1 MQIFIPLMQKEMK
14 HCGALKR
21 VNAKETKSP
30 DYIKH
35 KKGGDKSLTLL
46 IKGCVVGGFVCF
58 GWKSHSGK
66 TVELRYLR

>member
-1 MQIFIPLMQKEMK
+1 MQKEMK

-58 GWKSHSGK
+58 G
-66 TVELRYLR
+66 